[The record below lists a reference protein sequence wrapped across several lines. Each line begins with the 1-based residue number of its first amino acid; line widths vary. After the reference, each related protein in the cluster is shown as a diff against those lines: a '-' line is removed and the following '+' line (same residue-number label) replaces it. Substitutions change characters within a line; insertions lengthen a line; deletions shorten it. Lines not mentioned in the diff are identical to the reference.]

1 MKTKI
6 LTILKEAQGFV
17 SGQDLCGRLGVS
29 RTAVWKV
36 MKQLEEEGYKIEAV
50 RNKGYRLIQVADVI
64 TEAEVGSQMNTKWM
78 GRHLVYL
85 PETDSTN
92 IQAAKLAREGAP
104 EGTLVVAESQT
115 AGKGRRGR
123 SWSSPSGSSIY
134 MSFLLRPDIPPYC
147 ASMITLLAGMAG
159 AKAVCQVAGLEA
171 QIKWPNDLVVNGKK
185 ICGILTEMSAEMERI
200 HYIVTGIGINVN
212 QMEFPEEIRDKA
224 TSLWIE
230 GGKRLNRS
238 QLIAAVMEWFEQYF
252 EQFLETKDLSGLKEA
267 YEEMLANRNREVSVL
282 DPASPCQG
290 ICRGIDKGGE
300 LLVELPEGQ
309 IRKVV
314 AGEVSVR
321 GIYGYV

>member
-78 GRHLVYL
+78 GRHLVYF

-92 IQAAKLAREGAP
+92 IQAKRLGEEGAP
-104 EGTLVVAESQT
+104 EGTLVVAERQT

-123 SWSSPSGSSIY
+123 TWSSPAGTSIY
-134 MSFLLRPDIPPYC
+134 MSFLLRPNIPPRC
-147 ASMITLLAGMAG
+147 APMVTLIAGLAG
-159 AKAVCQVAGLEA
+159 AKAVNQVTGLNA
-171 QIKWPNDLVVNGKK
+171 RIKWPNDLVVNGKK
-185 ICGILTEMSAEMERI
+185 ICGILTEMSAEMEGI

-212 QMEFPEEIRDKA
+212 QKEFPEEIRDKA
-224 TSLWIE
+224 TSLLLE
-230 GGKRLNRS
+230 GGRCFNRS
-238 QLIAAVMEWFEQYF
+238 QLIAGVMEWFEPYV
-252 EQFLETKDLSGLKEA
+252 ERFLETKDLSLLKED
-267 YEEMLANRNREVSVL
+267 YEEMLANLNQEVQVL
-282 DPASPCQG
+282 DPAGEYHGVCQG
-290 ICRGIDKGGE
+290 IDKDGQ
-300 LLVELPEGQ
+300 LLVERGDGSLSRVQ
-309 IRKVV
+309 S
-314 AGEVSVR
+314 GEVSVR

>member
-147 ASMITLLAGMAG
+147 ASMITLLAGMAA